1 MLKKILIGVA
11 VVAAVLAAVIATR
24 PSEFKV
30 QRSATISAPA
40 PVVFGLVNDFRKWG
54 QWSPYE
60 KLDPAM
66 KKTYEGQPAGIG
78 SIYTWAGNSQAGEG
92 RATIVDSK
100 PSELIR
106 IRLDFEKPFPGTAH
120 ATFTFKTE
128 GEKTQVTWALDGTN
142 NFLAKAIHLVLDM
155 DKMVGGQFEE
165 GLADL
170 SRAAGAAAKS

>member
-11 VVAAVLAAVIATR
+11 AVVAVLVVVIATR

-30 QRSATISAPA
+30 TRTASIAAPA
-40 PVVFGLVNDFRKWG
+40 PAVFALVNDFKKWG

-66 KKTYEGQPAGIG
+66 KKTYEGQPSGDGA
-78 SIYTWAGNSQAGEG
+78 IYTWVGNSQAGEG
-92 RATIVDSK
+92 RATIVESK
-100 PSELIR
+100 PNEMIR

-120 ATFTFKTE
+120 ATFTFKPG

-142 NFLAKAIHLVLDM
+142 TFLAKAVHLVLDM
-155 DKMVGGQFEE
+155 DEMVGGQFEE
-165 GLADL
+165 GFADL
-170 SRAAGAAAKS
+170 SRAVGAATKS

>member
-11 VVAAVLAAVIATR
+11 AVVAVLVAVVATR

-30 QRSATISAPA
+30 ARSTTIAAPA
-40 PVVFGLVNDFRKWG
+40 PAVFALVNDFRKWG

-66 KKTYEGQPAGIG
+66 KKTYEGQPSGNGA
-78 SIYTWAGNSQAGEG
+78 SYSWAGNSQAGEG
-92 RATIVDSK
+92 RATIVESR
-100 PSELIR
+100 PNELIR

-120 ATFTFKTE
+120 ATFTFKPE

-142 NFLAKAIHLVLDM
+142 NFLAKAVHLVLDM

-170 SRAAGAAAKS
+170 GHAAGAAAKS